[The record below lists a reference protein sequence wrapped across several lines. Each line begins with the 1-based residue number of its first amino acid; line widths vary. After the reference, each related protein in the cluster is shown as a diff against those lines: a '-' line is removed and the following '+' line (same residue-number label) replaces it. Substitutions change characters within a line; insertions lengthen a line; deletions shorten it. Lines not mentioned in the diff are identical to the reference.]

1 MSDQKFF
8 ERSLELATEF
18 DRYILAHPEVAERI
32 PTDALVVFQL
42 ADDPVFSQRS
52 LELARVRRELNQP
65 VMLVQV
71 QTLRP
76 PLESRLV
83 DPRVEQVSRL

>member
-1 MSDQKFF
+1 MTEQAFF

-32 PTDALVVFQL
+32 PPDALVVFQL
-42 ADDPVFSQRS
+42 SDDPAFSKRS
-52 LELARVRRELNQP
+52 LELARARREPDQP
-65 VMLVQV
+65 MVLVQV

-83 DPRVEQVSRL
+83 DPRIEPVSRL